1 MLADTPKEAMLRM
14 AEHRKLSSKINYHV
28 LDDLFSDDPAPDAE
42 EAAGAGAVT
51 GRMLLSYLTCHVAS
65 MAA

>member
-51 GRMLLSYLTCHVAS
+51 GRMLLS
-65 MAA
+65 